1 MTSVRR
7 GSVERQRVGGRGKKE
22 FEHRSRFGEG
32 GEEGGRLEEGRTE
45 KVEQTGRWL
54 LATSRTGG
62 SWVLVGSHRRAILV
76 SPTHLAVSPPRSPGW
91 WRGTGR

>member
-1 MTSVRR
+1 MRKDCL
-7 GSVERQRVGGRGKKE
+7 ERQRVGRRGKKD
-22 FEHRSRFGEG
+22 FEHRSHFGGTQENG
-32 GEEGGRLEEGRTE
+32 GGLEEGRTE

-54 LATSRTGG
+54 LAMSRTGG